1 MTDSPSDL
9 SAQLHSL
16 RIDKNAIPPARSKW
30 LMPALGSGALLL
42 VAVVWFIVSS
52 SRPPLVETG
61 FVIRQAGAGGAT
73 ALLTG
78 GGYIVTKDQVIVS
91 AEVAGRVTEL
101 NFDKGDRVKK
111 GQWLA
116 KLDDRDYR
124 VALLQSG
131 ADRQKAEAEL
141 LLADAQIKRARELLA
156 KKFGS
161 QETLDTA
168 ERTRA
173 VAAAALAQAR
183 AGEAE
188 ARLNLDRS
196 VVKAPFDGT
205 VLERLI
211 QIGETARPG
220 FGGEGVKVGVAKLAD
235 LKDLEVEVDITER
248 DLAKIREGQR
258 CLVVADAYPD
268 RKYEGYVRLR
278 SPEAN
283 RQKSIVQAKVKI
295 DKPDE
300 YLRPEMNAQVTF
312 FDGKPDA
319 AAPTLVLVPKAA
331 VADGAVFVV
340 KEGAV
345 TRTTF
350 EAGGEQ
356 GGNLIVKRGLSG
368 GEEVVLDPLGHKLSD
383 GKKIRQ
389 KTPSDS

>member
-1 MTDSPSDL
+1 MTDTPEEL
-9 SAQLHSL
+9 SAQLRSL
-16 RIDKNAIPPARSKW
+16 RINPDAVAPRRRWLWPLLGGGLAVVAAAGYFIAAARPPA
-30 LMPALGSGALLL
+30 
-42 VAVVWFIVSS
+42 
-52 SRPPLVETG
+52 VETG

-91 AEVAGRVTEL
+91 AEVAGRVVEL

-124 VALLQSG
+124 VAAQQAA

-141 LLADAQIKRARELLA
+141 RLAETQVARARDLLA
-156 KKFGS
+156 KKIGS
-161 QETLDTA
+161 QDTLDQA
-168 ERTRA
+168 ARTRE
-173 VAAAALAQAR
+173 VTAASLAQAR

-188 ARLNLDRS
+188 ARLNLERS
-196 VVKAPFDGT
+196 VVRAPFDGT

-211 QIGETARPG
+211 QVGETARPG
-220 FGGEGVKVGVAKLAD
+220 FGGEGVKIGVAKLAD

-248 DLAKIREGQR
+248 DLAKIKEGQR
-258 CLVVADAYPD
+258 CLVVVDAYPE
-268 RKYEGYVRLR
+268 RKYEAYVRLR

-295 DKPDE
+295 EHPDE
-300 YLRPEMNAQVTF
+300 FLRPEMNAQVTF
-312 FDGKPDA
+312 FEGTPDA
-319 AAPTLVLVPKAA
+319 AAPTLILVPKTA
-331 VADGAVFVV
+331 VVDGAVFVV

-345 TRTTF
+345 TRVSF

-356 GGNLIVKRGLSG
+356 GGNLIVKKGLAG
-368 GEEVVLDPLGHKLSD
+368 GEEVVLDPAARKLKD
-383 GKKIRQ
+383 GQKIRL
-389 KTPSDS
+389 KTPAEN

>member
-1 MTDSPSDL
+1 MPDSPSDL
-9 SAQLHSL
+9 SAQLNSL
-16 RIDKNAIPPARSKW
+16 RIDKNAVPPVRSKW
-30 LMPALGSGALLL
+30 LMPMLGAGALLL
-42 VAVVWFIVSS
+42 VAVLWLAVSS

-78 GGYIVTKDQVIVS
+78 GGYVVTKDQVIVS
-91 AEVAGRVTEL
+91 AEVAGRVTAL
-101 NFDKGDRVKK
+101 NFDKGDIVKK

-124 VALLQSG
+124 VAALHAA
-131 ADRQKAEAEL
+131 ADRQKAAAEL
-141 LLADAQIKRARELLA
+141 LLADSQVKRARDLLA

-161 QETLDTA
+161 QEALDSA

-173 VAAAALAQAR
+173 VTAAALAQAN

-188 ARLNLDRS
+188 AQLNLERT

-211 QIGETARPG
+211 QVGETARPG
-220 FGGEGVKVGVAKLAD
+220 FGGGDNKVGVAKLAD

-248 DLAKIREGQR
+248 DLAKIKEGQR
-258 CLVVADAYPD
+258 CLVVVDAYPD
-268 RKYEGYVRLR
+268 RKYEAFVRLR

-295 DKPDE
+295 EKPDE
-300 YLRPEMNAQVTF
+300 FLRPEMNAQVTF
-312 FDGKPDA
+312 FEGKPDA
-319 AAPTLVLVPKAA
+319 AAPTLILVPKSA

-345 TRTTF
+345 IRTTF

-356 GGNLIVKRGLSG
+356 GSNLIVKRGLNG
-368 GEEVVLDPLGHKLSD
+368 GEEVVLDPASHKLQD
-383 GKKIRQ
+383 GKKIRM
-389 KTPSDS
+389 KNPAEN